1 VDKALATIG
10 TQEER
15 AKVYYDMHK
24 AAYDAHWDFTP
35 GYLNAPYGVSNEIES
50 WEPWPMKVHPSA
62 LWTIRWK

>member
-1 VDKALATIG
+1 
-10 TQEER
+10 
-15 AKVYYDMHK
+15 MHK

-35 GYLNAPYGVSNEIES
+35 GYLNAPYGVTNEIES